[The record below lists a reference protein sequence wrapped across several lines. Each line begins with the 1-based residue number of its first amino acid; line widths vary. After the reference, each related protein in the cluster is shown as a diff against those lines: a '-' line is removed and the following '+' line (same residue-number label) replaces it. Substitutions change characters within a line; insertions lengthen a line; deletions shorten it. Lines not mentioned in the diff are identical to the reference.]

1 MKRCQSAT
9 GYFHWVVGQ
18 IHYYFVLLK
27 WFYLLYKRERF
38 TYIMIGVFTNDNE
51 KTLME
56 LEVFVCI
63 RFLLF
68 YVGTHGLCVL
78 FF

>member
-1 MKRCQSAT
+1 
-9 GYFHWVVGQ
+9 
-18 IHYYFVLLK
+18 
-27 WFYLLYKRERF
+27 
-38 TYIMIGVFTNDNE
+38 MIGVFTNDNE